1 VLAAVNRRSFQEHG
15 GVLEGI
21 TRLNV
26 TDKRITVRFPNGD
39 RTHSTPRQVQVP
51 EELQGV
57 YLVPDLRS
65 YASDYQGLLDQL
77 RTWIAAGYRQESSPG
92 GGEKVG

>member
-1 VLAAVNRRSFQEHG
+1 V
-15 GVLEGI
+15 EGI

-26 TDKRITVRFPNGD
+26 TGRRITVRFPNGD
-39 RTHSTPRQVQVP
+39 RSHSTPRHVQVP

-57 YLVPDLRS
+57 YLVPDLES
-65 YASDYQGLLDQL
+65 YRSDYRGLLDQL

-92 GGEKVG
+92 GGKKVG